1 MDVFLGTAFLA
12 TLPAMELRRGVVETI
27 GISAVESVKTIELI
41 EAHCVELRFKFGD
54 GMGIGVDDT

>member
-12 TLPAMELRRGVVETI
+12 TLPAMELRRGMVETTR
-27 GISAVESVKTIELI
+27 ISVVESVKTFEMI
-41 EAHCVELRFKFGD
+41 EAHCVELRFKLGD